1 MEFHKQGMQPGN
13 ERRKIRGGEGVTLMP
28 APLTAATTVAARM
41 SPKVR
46 IVRAI
51 DFEDNY
57 KKILVLTLFFFWH
70 LVLGRLGMEQFL
82 LFEMAPPRE

>member
-1 MEFHKQGMQPGN
+1 
-13 ERRKIRGGEGVTLMP
+13 MP
-28 APLTAATTVAARM
+28 AALTAATTVAARM

-51 DFEDNY
+51 DFDNY
-57 KKILVLTLFFFWH
+57 KFFVVLSLFFFWH